1 MGKVI
6 ALVSGRQKRGSQLG
20 FTLVE
25 LMIAIAISGFIVV
38 GSLALLGHMIIATAE
53 NRDETMAVLEV
64 QYVGFWVSEDVV
76 QAQEIR
82 PQPLSEPSGFPFTV
96 VWTEWDG
103 DVNEVEYTLEDIDGE
118 PDLKQLKREHRVN
131 GESYGTIVVGEHLV
145 DGLTRCFWHETSD
158 DVLVLELTA
167 RVDRNEASSRYEIH
181 PRALE

>member
-38 GSLALLGHMIIATAE
+38 GSLVLLGHMIIVTAE
-53 NRDETMAVLEV
+53 NRDETMAVLQV

-76 QAQEIR
+76 QAQSVE
-82 PQPLSEPSGFPFTV
+82 LGAYNGFPLRV
-96 VWTEWDG
+96 EWTEWDG
-103 DVNEVEYTLEDIDGE
+103 DVNEVIYSFSPEGEVWTLM
-118 PDLKQLKREHRVN
+118 REHRVN
-131 GESYGTIVVGEHLV
+131 GESYGTIVVSEHLV
-145 DGLTRCFWHETSD
+145 DGPTRCFWHETSD
-158 DVLVLELTA
+158 DVLIVEVTA